1 MLLIYSL
8 ITIISIFLLTNIF
21 INYHIDN
28 ELQNELDIYSEVI
41 FNIEKRFEEQDSITN
56 SIANGINTQP
66 KVIEEVKVLVEN
78 TYEEYLS
85 YKLDK
90 FSSSNMKQIDLT
102 YLINTILADRAGAL
116 AICINNKDQQYI
128 SEIVLNHNKWY
139 DLKNEESKSK
149 YVRKIT
155 KPIKSIDSMYII
167 AYIDI

>member
-8 ITIISIFLLTNIF
+8 ITIISIFLLKDIF

-90 FSSSNMKQIDLT
+90 FSSSNMK
-102 YLINTILADRAGAL
+102 
-116 AICINNKDQQYI
+116 
-128 SEIVLNHNKWY
+128 W
-139 DLKNEESKSK
+139 
-149 YVRKIT
+149 
-155 KPIKSIDSMYII
+155 
-167 AYIDI
+167 

>member
-28 ELQNELDIYSEVI
+28 ELQNELDIYSEVVY
-41 FNIEKRFEEQDSITN
+41 NIEKRFEEQDRIAN

-78 TYEEYLS
+78 TYEEYVS

-90 FSSSNMKQIDLT
+90 FSSSNMIPFFVQI
-102 YLINTILADRAGAL
+102 
-116 AICINNKDQQYI
+116 
-128 SEIVLNHNKWY
+128 S
-139 DLKNEESKSK
+139 
-149 YVRKIT
+149 
-155 KPIKSIDSMYII
+155 SIFYSHYF
-167 AYIDI
+167 